1 MATTSDKSNV
11 RNPGTPVLFVDD
23 DPVAH
28 KIVSHYLKNWELE
41 SVYSARDALD
51 ALEKKNFVIVVTDLI
66 MPEMNGIE
74 LLHEIKAKYGNRVQV
89 IVVTIS
95 DELENLTMA
104 LDGGASDFLLKP
116 LKQKELEEVLEHT
129 LAKIKRWKRVLNI
142 LLERRNKD

>member
-1 MATTSDKSNV
+1 MATRSDKSKI
-11 RNPGTPVLFVDD
+11 RNPGTPILFVDD

-28 KIVSHYLKNWELE
+28 KIVSHYLKDWQLE

-66 MPEMNGIE
+66 MPGMNGIE
-74 LLHEIKAKYGNRVQV
+74 LLREIKTRYGNRVHV

-95 DELENLTMA
+95 DELDNLTMA

-116 LKQKELEEVLEHT
+116 LNQEELEEVLEHT
-129 LAKIKRWKRVLNI
+129 LAKIKRWKKVLNL
-142 LLERRNKD
+142 LLEKRNKG